1 MDFIRYTSPK
11 HIQVQFLAQK
21 MPKKESKTC
30 KMKLDEVIKSANR
43 HFNSANWQLRSADW
57 CRLKVGVQ
65 YVLFRSVPIKFDFLG
80 IKLETNSCVLTSRL
94 CLGVYKGIKWNG
106 ME

>member
-30 KMKLDEVIKSANR
+30 KTKLDEVIR
-43 HFNSANWQLRSADW
+43 SANWQLRSVDW
-57 CRLKVGVQ
+57 RRLKIRLQ
-65 YVLFRSVPIKFDFLG
+65 HVLFRSIPIRFDFLG
-80 IKLETNSCVLTSRL
+80 IKPETNSCVLTSRL
-94 CLGVYKGIKWNG
+94 RLGVYKGIKWNG